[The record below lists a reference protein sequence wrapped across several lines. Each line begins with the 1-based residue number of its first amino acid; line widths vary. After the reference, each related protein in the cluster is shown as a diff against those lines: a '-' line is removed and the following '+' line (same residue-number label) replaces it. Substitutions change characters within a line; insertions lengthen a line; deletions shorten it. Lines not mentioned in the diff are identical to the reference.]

1 MIQKLNPS
9 VLEVDALTIEKA
21 FKSGR
26 LTAED
31 LFLPEM
37 HPNELIVVVNGSQ
50 RIPMRVDSKTGEAK
64 AIKRSKVEA
73 SGIKPRPGN
82 EEQLFALDLLLDP
95 AVPVVVLTGKAGTG
109 KTLLALAA
117 ALHLADAGKY
127 DKIMLTKPMAQ
138 VGEEELGILPGEVAD
153 KFGPYLANYT
163 SNLEQIFGMPV
174 KTMMMEHIE
183 MTPLQLIR
191 GASWA
196 GKFIIADEVQSLTKH
211 EILTLGT
218 RVGEGAK
225 LVLCGDFSQ
234 RDRPIAVTDTGL
246 NHLITSYG
254 FLESDLT
261 GGVELTKVERSR
273 VTALFADIFSE

>member
-1 MIQKLNPS
+1 MVQKLNPS
-9 VLEVDALTIEKA
+9 VLEVDQSVIEKA
-21 FKSGR
+21 FKVGR

-31 LFLPEM
+31 LFLPNLN
-37 HPNELIVVVNGSQ
+37 PNELIVAVCGSS
-50 RIPMRVDSKTGEAK
+50 RVPMRVDTKSGEAK
-64 AIKRSKVEA
+64 VVKRAKVEA

-95 AVPVVVLTGKAGTG
+95 SVPVVVLTGKAGTG

-117 ALHLADAGKY
+117 ALHQVDSGKY

-138 VGEEELGILPGEVAD
+138 VGEEELGILPGEISD

-163 SNLEQIFGMPV
+163 SNLEQIFGMPI
-174 KTMMMEHIE
+174 KTLMMDSIE
-183 MTPLQLIR
+183 MMPLQLIR

-234 RDRPIAVTDTGL
+234 RDRPIEVADTGL
-246 NHLITSYG
+246 NHLITSYQ

-273 VTALFADIFSE
+273 VTALFAEIFS